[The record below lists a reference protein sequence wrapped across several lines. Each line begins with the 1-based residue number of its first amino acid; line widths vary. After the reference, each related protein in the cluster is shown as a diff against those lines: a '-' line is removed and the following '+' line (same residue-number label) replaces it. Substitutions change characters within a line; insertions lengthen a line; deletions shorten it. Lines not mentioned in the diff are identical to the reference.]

1 MSKKTLLQEASVR
14 KFMKLANLNSTLSA
28 NFITEQYGE
37 DLDEQAE
44 EDVELDMADEA
55 PMGDMDDEAPMD
67 DMDDEA
73 PMDDAA
79 AVEVSEEEALA
90 LVDAIA
96 MAIQDV
102 TGHSIVAQGDAP
114 EDMGPMDPMDAAPP
128 ADDFVP
134 VEDEEALAEIQV
146 IDEEEVMNETWR
158 RVAARLSTMNKEEKL
173 VERIVK
179 KLEKRLVTTKK

>member
-14 KFMKLANLNSTLSA
+14 KFMKLANLNSTLSS

-55 PMGDMDDEAPMD
+55 PMG

-134 VEDEEALAEIQV
+134 VEDEEALAEINV
-146 IDEEEVMNETWR
+146 IDEEEVMNETYR